1 MILSGE
7 LIKVIY
13 VEWLEKSGSL
23 RLSFYKLV
31 LIGIIQFGAL
41 SDSLANVQI
50 ANMKQDLEL
59 IAREVAG
66 LRTEVELLRREN
78 AQLRISLEQA
88 SKNASARNGNSQG
101 FLVQIE
107 SRINKLDSR
116 MLANEKNV
124 ASLQSGFD
132 AKLRELINQMNQNF
146 AKVSSSGPSA
156 SAVPKFSTDYPQNGF
171 VHRVEKGETVSSIAQ
186 KYKSKIKWIIDAN
199 QIADPTKVFIGK
211 ELFVPQE

>member
-1 MILSGE
+1 M
-7 LIKVIY
+7 
-13 VEWLEKSGSL
+13 EWLEKSGSL
-23 RLSFYKLV
+23 RLSFYKFV

-78 AQLRISLEQA
+78 A
-88 SKNASARNGNSQG
+88 
-101 FLVQIE
+101 E